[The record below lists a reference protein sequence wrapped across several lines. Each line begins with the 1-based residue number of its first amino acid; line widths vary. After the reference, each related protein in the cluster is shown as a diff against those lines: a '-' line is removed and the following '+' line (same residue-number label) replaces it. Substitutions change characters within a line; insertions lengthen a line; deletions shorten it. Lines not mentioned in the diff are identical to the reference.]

1 MPVRRQPLR
10 LRCKAWDD
18 DWHKINEQMHATAR
32 EMDMAVMKWKLA
44 TEEAMFCAC
53 RSFRRIVGQ
62 HDACAQAR
70 SFKPSVKASASK
82 LKKIILN
89 RQKQMRR
96 RTRRA
101 LKNQK
106 EKTQCCLI
114 DSFRGLGFKVSYV
127 CDGPFRVLEDGSKML
142 KPFGYI
148 IKAVPRIYSTGPGR
162 WIVCKDGHCFALRR
176 KGERKTWSI
185 DGADRKRVA
194 ARDLD
199 TLMKGSKISKYPVDV
214 SYYAEVVI
222 PIAVRVSP
230 PREIALFEF
239 PQRQHPYERG
249 ATH

>member
-185 DGADRKRVA
+185 DGADRKGVA

-199 TLMKGSKISKYPVDV
+199 TLMKGSKIFQVPSRRILLRRNCYSDCGPCLT
-214 SYYAEVVI
+214 S
-222 PIAVRVSP
+222 S
-230 PREIALFEF
+230 
-239 PQRQHPYERG
+239 
-249 ATH
+249 